1 MSDSDNPQR
10 KEKPVEQE
18 NDDNELEERV
28 YRLMQKAISE
38 EFKKRDDK
46 GRAPKKSR
54 MEKQHPS
61 NIAEQPGT
69 SYEVHDSELQYE
81 CDYDEYYGNEYYDQ
95 YDNGQFS
102 FGEAEPESELARP
115 DTPPCLESENE
126 WLTDDDSDDE
136 GAPLA
141 DSKISEYLDRKISK
155 REAHDKMKEKLGRHK
170 RPKNV
175 KHGKEVKVNTE
186 IYRRLK
192 KYTKIRDIKL
202 KRLHKICLK
211 TAFAGA
217 RLAESCRKMQED
229 SEPVAVKAW
238 GKALYNNT
246 TDVISFAGQVSYGLN
261 MLRVS
266 SKNFYQ

>member
-1 MSDSDNPQR
+1 
-10 KEKPVEQE
+10 
-18 NDDNELEERV
+18 
-28 YRLMQKAISE
+28 
-38 EFKKRDDK
+38 
-46 GRAPKKSR
+46 
-54 MEKQHPS
+54 
-61 NIAEQPGT
+61 
-69 SYEVHDSELQYE
+69 
-81 CDYDEYYGNEYYDQ
+81 
-95 YDNGQFS
+95 
-102 FGEAEPESELARP
+102 
-115 DTPPCLESENE
+115 
-126 WLTDDDSDDE
+126 
-136 GAPLA
+136 
-141 DSKISEYLDRKISK
+141 
-155 REAHDKMKEKLGRHK
+155 MKEKLGRHK

-266 SKNFYQ
+266 SKNFYQQSCNFCYNLEDLNSKNYVVQRILNRMMQMFNVSAKRKHKIKLKHEQNEIIMYSNNL